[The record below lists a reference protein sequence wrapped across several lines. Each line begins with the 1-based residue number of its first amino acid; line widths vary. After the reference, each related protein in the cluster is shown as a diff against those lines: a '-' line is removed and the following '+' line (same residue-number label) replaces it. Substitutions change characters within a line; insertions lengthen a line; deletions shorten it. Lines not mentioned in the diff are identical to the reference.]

1 MFTHLLSPQTEGS
14 QKLMNPRQAMHSNY
28 TNLTTL
34 MKEEKEMSEW
44 ITPINNRTQEDVDK
58 VKMYDELGYENLDT
72 SQQQEWISGMIGALN
87 ATDMNRIENNISY
100 INELLSVRGET
111 SKTDWTMLDIF
122 GEQDAKRIIVQIKS
136 LITRFDLLNAPEVP
150 DSPLNVYTKIND
162 IETLLLMMYEKWYRN
177 VQGYF
182 LTNDNNYLVT
192 NNNERFKVLEDRR
205 GKFITNDSKVFVSTD
220 GALSVFTSKI

>member
-1 MFTHLLSPQTEGS
+1 
-14 QKLMNPRQAMHSNY
+14 
-28 TNLTTL
+28 
-34 MKEEKEMSEW
+34 MSEW

-72 SQQQEWISGMIGALN
+72 YQQQEWISGMIGALN

-162 IETLLLMMYEKWYRN
+162 IETLLLMMYEKWYSN

-182 LTNDNNYLVT
+182 LTNDNKYLVT

-205 GKFITNDSKVFVSTD
+205 GQFITNDSKVFVSTD

>member
-1 MFTHLLSPQTEGS
+1 
-14 QKLMNPRQAMHSNY
+14 
-28 TNLTTL
+28 
-34 MKEEKEMSEW
+34 MSEW

-136 LITRFDLLNAPEVP
+136 LI
-150 DSPLNVYTKIND
+150 I
-162 IETLLLMMYEKWYRN
+162 
-177 VQGYF
+177 
-182 LTNDNNYLVT
+182 
-192 NNNERFKVLEDRR
+192 
-205 GKFITNDSKVFVSTD
+205 
-220 GALSVFTSKI
+220 